1 MVPLTLDTG
10 SLCGVAVLRCWG
22 VNYRQGNVSYVPFGR
37 TDFLD
42 EGEEL
47 GAHVRLD
54 EATLHRRY
62 IHRCTEDEG

>member
-1 MVPLTLDTG
+1 M
-10 SLCGVAVLRCWG
+10 VLRCWG
-22 VNYRQGNVSYVPFGR
+22 VNYRQGHVLYVPFGS

-47 GAHVRLD
+47 GTRIRLD

-62 IHRCTEDEG
+62 IHTGVRR